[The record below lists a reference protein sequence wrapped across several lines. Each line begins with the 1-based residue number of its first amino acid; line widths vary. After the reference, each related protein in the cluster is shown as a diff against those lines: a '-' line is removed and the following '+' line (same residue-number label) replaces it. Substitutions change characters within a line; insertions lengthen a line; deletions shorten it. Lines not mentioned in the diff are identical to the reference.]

1 MPNKLK
7 AGTLRVSYVESIAI
21 NRAISILASVK
32 GVTISSLI
40 REATE
45 QYLTREDP
53 NGAILK
59 AAKELVAGQSESV
72 DQRVTEPV
80 NPEVIAKLTA
90 LVKKLAQAESCIA
103 AWLHAAHLIVVFN
116 SIGDHLHRLACRASF
131 DSTSSLVV

>member
-32 GVTISSLI
+32 GVTISALI

-45 QYLTREDP
+45 QYLMREDP

-59 AAKELVAGQSESV
+59 TAKELVAGQSESV

-90 LVKKLAQAESCIA
+90 LIKKVGS
-103 AWLHAAHLIVVFN
+103 
-116 SIGDHLHRLACRASF
+116 G
-131 DSTSSLVV
+131 

>member
-45 QYLTREDP
+45 QYLVREDP

-59 AAKELVAGQSESV
+59 TAKELVAGQSESV
-72 DQRVTEPV
+72 NQRVTEPL

-90 LVKKLAQAESCIA
+90 LIKKVGS
-103 AWLHAAHLIVVFN
+103 
-116 SIGDHLHRLACRASF
+116 G
-131 DSTSSLVV
+131 

>member
-45 QYLTREDP
+45 QYLVREDP

-59 AAKELVAGQSESV
+59 TAKELVAGQSESV

-80 NPEVIAKLTA
+80 NPVVIAKLTA
-90 LVKKLAQAESCIA
+90 LIKKVGA
-103 AWLHAAHLIVVFN
+103 
-116 SIGDHLHRLACRASF
+116 G
-131 DSTSSLVV
+131 

>member
-45 QYLTREDP
+45 QYLVREDP

-59 AAKELVAGQSESV
+59 TAKELVEGQSESV

-90 LVKKLAQAESCIA
+90 LIKKVGS
-103 AWLHAAHLIVVFN
+103 
-116 SIGDHLHRLACRASF
+116 G
-131 DSTSSLVV
+131 

>member
-7 AGTLRVSYVESIAI
+7 AGTLRVSYVENQAI

-45 QYLTREDP
+45 QYLVREDP

-59 AAKELVAGQSESV
+59 TAKELVAGQSESV

-80 NPEVIAKLTA
+80 NPEIIAKLTA
-90 LVKKLAQAESCIA
+90 LIKKVGS
-103 AWLHAAHLIVVFN
+103 
-116 SIGDHLHRLACRASF
+116 G
-131 DSTSSLVV
+131 

>member
-7 AGTLRVSYVESIAI
+7 AGTLRVSYVENQAI
-21 NRAISILASVK
+21 NRAISILATVK
-32 GVTISSLI
+32 GVTISCLI

-45 QYLTREDP
+45 QYLVREDP

-59 AAKELVAGQSESV
+59 TANELVAGQSESV

-90 LVKKLAQAESCIA
+90 LIKKVGS
-103 AWLHAAHLIVVFN
+103 
-116 SIGDHLHRLACRASF
+116 G
-131 DSTSSLVV
+131 

>member
-45 QYLTREDP
+45 QYLVREDP

-59 AAKELVAGQSESV
+59 TAKELVAGQSESV

-90 LVKKLAQAESCIA
+90 LIKK
-103 AWLHAAHLIVVFN
+103 
-116 SIGDHLHRLACRASF
+116 
-131 DSTSSLVV
+131 TSKTALLENFPR

>member
-7 AGTLRVSYVESIAI
+7 AGTLRVSYVENQAI

-45 QYLTREDP
+45 QYLVREDP

-59 AAKELVAGQSESV
+59 TAKELVAGQSESV

-90 LVKKLAQAESCIA
+90 LIKK
-103 AWLHAAHLIVVFN
+103 
-116 SIGDHLHRLACRASF
+116 
-131 DSTSSLVV
+131 TSKTALLENFSR

>member
-21 NRAISILASVK
+21 NRAISILATVK

-45 QYLTREDP
+45 QYLVREDP

-59 AAKELVAGQSESV
+59 TAKELVAGQSESV

-90 LVKKLAQAESCIA
+90 LIKKVGS
-103 AWLHAAHLIVVFN
+103 
-116 SIGDHLHRLACRASF
+116 G
-131 DSTSSLVV
+131 

>member
-45 QYLTREDP
+45 QYLVREDP

-59 AAKELVAGQSESV
+59 TAKELVAGQSESV
-72 DQRVTEPV
+72 NQRITEPV

-90 LVKKLAQAESCIA
+90 LIKKVGS
-103 AWLHAAHLIVVFN
+103 
-116 SIGDHLHRLACRASF
+116 G
-131 DSTSSLVV
+131 

>member
-7 AGTLRVSYVESIAI
+7 VGTLRVSYVENQAI

-45 QYLTREDP
+45 QYLVREDP

-59 AAKELVAGQSESV
+59 TAKELVAGQSESV

-90 LVKKLAQAESCIA
+90 LIKKVGS
-103 AWLHAAHLIVVFN
+103 
-116 SIGDHLHRLACRASF
+116 G
-131 DSTSSLVV
+131 

>member
-7 AGTLRVSYVESIAI
+7 AGTLRVSYVENQAI

-45 QYLTREDP
+45 QYLVREDP

-59 AAKELVAGQSESV
+59 TAKELVAGQSEAV

-80 NPEVIAKLTA
+80 IPSLQDNPTAKFS
-90 LVKKLAQAESCIA
+90 Q
-103 AWLHAAHLIVVFN
+103 
-116 SIGDHLHRLACRASF
+116 
-131 DSTSSLVV
+131 

>member
-45 QYLTREDP
+45 QYLVREDP

-59 AAKELVAGQSESV
+59 TAKELVAGQSESV

-90 LVKKLAQAESCIA
+90 LIKK
-103 AWLHAAHLIVVFN
+103 V
-116 SIGDHLHRLACRASF
+116 G
-131 DSTSSLVV
+131 SS

>member
-7 AGTLRVSYVESIAI
+7 VGTLRVSYVENQTI
-21 NRAISILASVK
+21 NRAISILATVK

-53 NGAILK
+53 KGAILK

-72 DQRVTEPV
+72 DQRVTEPL
-80 NPEVIAKLTA
+80 NPESIAKIGA
-90 LVKKLAQAESCIA
+90 QIKKVGSA
-103 AWLHAAHLIVVFN
+103 
-116 SIGDHLHRLACRASF
+116 
-131 DSTSSLVV
+131 

>member
-7 AGTLRVSYVESIAI
+7 AGTLRVSYVENQAI
-21 NRAISILASVK
+21 NRAISILATVK

-45 QYLTREDP
+45 QYLVREDP

-59 AAKELVAGQSESV
+59 TAKELVAGQSESV

-90 LVKKLAQAESCIA
+90 LIKKVGS
-103 AWLHAAHLIVVFN
+103 
-116 SIGDHLHRLACRASF
+116 G
-131 DSTSSLVV
+131 

>member
-45 QYLTREDP
+45 QYLVREDP

-90 LVKKLAQAESCIA
+90 LIKKVGS
-103 AWLHAAHLIVVFN
+103 
-116 SIGDHLHRLACRASF
+116 G
-131 DSTSSLVV
+131 

>member
-45 QYLTREDP
+45 QYLVREDP

-59 AAKELVAGQSESV
+59 TAKELVAGQSESV

-90 LVKKLAQAESCIA
+90 LIKKVGS
-103 AWLHAAHLIVVFN
+103 
-116 SIGDHLHRLACRASF
+116 G
-131 DSTSSLVV
+131 

>member
-45 QYLTREDP
+45 QYLVREDP

-59 AAKELVAGQSESV
+59 TAKELVAGQSESV

-80 NPEVIAKLTA
+80 NPEIIAKLTA
-90 LVKKLAQAESCIA
+90 LIKKVGS
-103 AWLHAAHLIVVFN
+103 
-116 SIGDHLHRLACRASF
+116 G
-131 DSTSSLVV
+131 

>member
-7 AGTLRVSYVESIAI
+7 AGTLRASYVENQAI
-21 NRAISILASVK
+21 NRAISILATVK

-45 QYLTREDP
+45 QYLVREDP
-53 NGAILK
+53 SGAILK
-59 AAKELVAGQSESV
+59 AAKELVAMQPESV

-90 LVKKLAQAESCIA
+90 LIKKVGS
-103 AWLHAAHLIVVFN
+103 
-116 SIGDHLHRLACRASF
+116 G
-131 DSTSSLVV
+131 